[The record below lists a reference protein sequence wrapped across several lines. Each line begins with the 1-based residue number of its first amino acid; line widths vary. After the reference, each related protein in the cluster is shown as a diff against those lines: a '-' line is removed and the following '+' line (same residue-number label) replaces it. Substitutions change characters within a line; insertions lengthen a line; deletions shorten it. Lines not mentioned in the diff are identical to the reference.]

1 MTMKTLGGHTL
12 GESDDLGRG
21 YDDVDILGLNEFGEP
36 TGLHAIYGA
45 LIGAGAG
52 TLGAVAARSFTTGT
66 LHDNAEL
73 VGLGAGAVA
82 GGIMAA
88 FPSTRHAGWVAIA
101 TAFVS
106 NGLRAI
112 EHYFSSTTATA
123 GYGMPSIQSYPRMSA
138 GMNGLGI
145 VQAQPLNGR
154 GTQLLGPPKIS
165 GMAARYGTSS
175 SMSMMGR

>member
-1 MTMKTLGGHTL
+1 MKAIMKKQYDLGD
-12 GESDDLGRG
+12 SDLGRG

-36 TGLHAIYGA
+36 VGLSAIYGA

-52 TLGAVAARSFTTGT
+52 SLGAIAARSFGSVA
-66 LHDNAEL
+66 LVNNSEL
-73 VGLGAGAVA
+73 VGLGAAAIA

-101 TAFVS
+101 TGVVS
-106 NGLRAI
+106 NGLRAV
-112 EHYFSSTTATA
+112 ERYFGSSTTA
-123 GYGMPSIQSYPRMSA
+123 GIGMPSIQSYPRMAA

-154 GTQLLGPPKIS
+154 PQLLGGQPRMSPL
-165 GMAARYGTSS
+165 AAKYGASLAPM
-175 SMSMMGR
+175 MSR